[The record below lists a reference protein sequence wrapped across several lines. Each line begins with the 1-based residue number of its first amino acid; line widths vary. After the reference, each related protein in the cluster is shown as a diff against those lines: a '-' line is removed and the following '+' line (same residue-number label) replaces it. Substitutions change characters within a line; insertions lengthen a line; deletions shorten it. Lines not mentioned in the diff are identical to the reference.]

1 MTENLPARDVSRR
14 AIVKGAAWSVPV
26 IAVAAA
32 TPLAAASET
41 APEANYAE
49 VTATANPKV
58 GTNPN
63 FKIQGQ
69 YTDGANYVDGALKAG
84 TLVTFTFANGATA
97 ASYSGLSGLSFVS
110 GDPATGGPVIFQ
122 VTSTTTSQVK
132 VTFNNVAPV
141 GGAIIAEVLGGTGT
155 ATITA

>member
-1 MTENLPARDVSRR
+1 MVKTFSERR
-14 AIVKGAAWSVPV
+14 VTRRTIVKSAAWSAPV

-32 TPLAAASET
+32 SPLAAASVT

-63 FKIQGQ
+63 FKIQGL

-84 TLVTFTFANGATA
+84 TLVTFVFANGATA
-97 ASYSGLSGLSFVS
+97 ESYSGLAGLSFVS
-110 GDPATGGPVIFQ
+110 GDPRTGGPVIFQ
-122 VTSTTTSQVK
+122 VTATTSSQVT

-141 GGAIIAEVLGGTGT
+141 GGTITAEVLGWTGT
-155 ATITA
+155 AIITA

>member
-1 MTENLPARDVSRR
+1 MSEILSAHDLPRR
-14 AIVKGAAWSVPV
+14 TIVKGAAWSLPV
-26 IAVAAA
+26 IAMAAA

-97 ASYSGLSGLSFVS
+97 ASYSGLAGLTFVS
-110 GDPATGGPVIFQ
+110 GDPAAGGPVIFQ
-122 VTSTTTSQVK
+122 VTATTSNQVK
-132 VTFNNVAPV
+132 VTFNAVAPV
-141 GGAIIAEVLGGTGT
+141 GGAITAEVLGGTGT

>member
-1 MTENLPARDVSRR
+1 MPDTLPARQVPRR
-14 AIVKGAAWSVPV
+14 AIVKGAAWSLPV
-26 IAVAAA
+26 IAAAVA

-41 APEANYAE
+41 APVANYAE

-69 YTDGANYVDGALKAG
+69 YTDGANYVDGSLKAG

-110 GDPATGGPVIFQ
+110 GDPAAGGPAIFQ
-122 VTSTTTSQVK
+122 VTASTTAQVK

-141 GGAIIAEVLGGTGT
+141 GGAITAEVLGGTGT